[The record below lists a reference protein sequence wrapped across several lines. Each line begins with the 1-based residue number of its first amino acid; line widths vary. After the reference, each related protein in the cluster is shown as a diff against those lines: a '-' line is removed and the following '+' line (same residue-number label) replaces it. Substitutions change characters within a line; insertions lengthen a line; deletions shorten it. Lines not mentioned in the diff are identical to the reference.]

1 MNRFYV
7 LCSALAC
14 LTFSAASSAEAQKP
28 KRDTYVITA
37 EEILQSGATSA
48 YEAIERLRPQFLR
61 PPLNSQLAGL
71 AQTGAVTPGILV
83 YQGDRNLGDLDVL
96 RHIKSTEV
104 LEIRYYRPT
113 EASGKL
119 GIMDGSAA
127 IVLTLKT

>member
-7 LCSALAC
+7 VLPTLAC
-14 LTFSAASSAEAQKP
+14 LTFSAASGAEAQKP

-37 EEILQSGATSA
+37 EEIAQSGATSA
-48 YEAIERLRPQFLR
+48 YEAIEKLRPQFLR

-71 AQTGAVTPGILV
+71 SRSGSETPGIVV
-83 YQGDRNLGDLDVL
+83 YHGDRNLGDLDVL
-96 RHIKSTEV
+96 KHVKAEEV

-119 GIMDGSAA
+119 GIMNGSAA
-127 IVLTLKT
+127 IVLTLNR